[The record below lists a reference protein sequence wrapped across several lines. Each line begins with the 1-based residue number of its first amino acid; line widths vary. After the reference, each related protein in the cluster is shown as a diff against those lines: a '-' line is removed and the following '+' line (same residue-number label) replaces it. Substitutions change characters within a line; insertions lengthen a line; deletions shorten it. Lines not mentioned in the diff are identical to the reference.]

1 LVVGSELAAH
11 NQAGESFGAF
21 AGLFLIG
28 LGWSCGLIAGSALL
42 VETFS
47 GPDRVGFQGMADMCM
62 TAAGG
67 VAGVIS
73 GLIVAVASFHVL
85 SHGAMV
91 LGAIPTLMVVI
102 GALSGRVRKG

>member
-1 LVVGSELAAH
+1 
-11 NQAGESFGAF
+11 
-21 AGLFLIG
+21 
-28 LGWSCGLIAGSALL
+28 
-42 VETFS
+42 
-47 GPDRVGFQGMADMCM
+47 MCM

-102 GALSGRVRKG
+102 GALSGGVRKG